1 MNPIRA
7 DILLGSSLLW
17 ETEQKDQQ
25 EEEVC
30 FHDIILLMNKQHTQ
44 SNTPT
49 SNVELCNIQVQK
61 KRRIKFPVLLPS
73 EKSCSLLFFFLERK
87 EKVICFFCHEK
98 EKETCH
104 TNFSDFSFLG
114 RIKE

>member
-1 MNPIRA
+1 MT

-49 SNVELCNIQVQK
+49 SNVEICNIQVQK
-61 KRRIKFPVLLPS
+61 KEESNFLFCFLQKKVVLYYFFS
-73 EKSCSLLFFFLERK
+73 RKKGKSYLFLL
-87 EKVICFFCHEK
+87 
-98 EKETCH
+98 
-104 TNFSDFSFLG
+104 S
-114 RIKE
+114 